1 MPRRQ
6 RRCSSVAI
14 GLLVAALAMGF
25 PQPSAWAADP
35 ALIRLDLIIGKS
47 QVLDF
52 EEPFTRV
59 SVTNPAVADVFI
71 ITPNQVL
78 VSGKAV
84 GVTSLVVFYPKKT
97 LFFDLVVQNDIAL
110 LRDRLKQ
117 LAPGDAIDVT
127 AGPDS
132 IILSGSVGSSRTIA
146 AATEIASAFAAKG
159 GKVVNLL
166 NVSDAKPPQ
175 VMLQV
180 HVAEVDRQVIHE
192 LGFAFRALGSTF
204 QGAAF
209 PGLPFS
215 LPIGSIGAVGRGRLV
230 AGQSSPDFPFL
241 GSNIFLASGN
251 RDYAGVIHALQERN
265 LLRTLAKP
273 NLVTTSGTDAKFLSG
288 GEFPYPVS
296 QSSSANASITVEF
309 KEFGIGLIFTP
320 VVVDGEH
327 INLKIRPEVSSLDF
341 SQGLVS
347 AGFQIPVIRKNEV
360 FTNITLKDGE
370 SFGIAGLINND
381 VRQAV
386 SKIPLL
392 GDIPIFGAI
401 FRSTRFQN
409 NETELVFVVTVKLVK
424 PSPPGM
430 GPDATKLMEMTDKEK
445 KEFTLVPG
453 IPGVGEIVDRP
464 FGTPFGQQLMIPAK

>member
-1 MPRRQ
+1 MRR
-6 RRCSSVAI
+6 RPCGRAVVF
-14 GLLVAALAMGF
+14 GLLLAALALGG
-25 PQPSAWAADP
+25 PQPAARAADP
-35 ALIRLDLIIGKS
+35 GLIRLDLIIGKS
-47 QVLDF
+47 QVLDLQ
-52 EEPFTRV
+52 EPFSRV
-59 SVTNPAVADVFI
+59 SVTSPAIADVFV
-71 ITPNQVL
+71 ITPNQIL

-97 LFFDLVVQNDIAL
+97 LFFDLVVQSDIAL

-117 LAPGDAIDVT
+117 LAPRDDIDVQ
-127 AGPDS
+127 AAPDS
-132 IILSGSVGSSRTIA
+132 IILTGSVGNTRTITA
-146 AATEIASAFAAKG
+146 AAEIASAFAAKG
-159 GKVVNLL
+159 RVVNLL
-166 NVSDAKPPQ
+166 NVTDAKPPQ

-180 HVAEVDRQVIHE
+180 HVAEVDRQAIHE
-192 LGFAFRALGSTF
+192 LGFAFRALGETF
-204 QGAAF
+204 QGAVF
-209 PGLPFS
+209 PGLPFT
-215 LPIGSIGAVGRGRLV
+215 LPAGSIGAALAGRSV
-230 AGQSSPDFPFL
+230 AASSQSGPDFPFT
-241 GSNIFLASGN
+241 GTNIFLSSGN
-251 RDYAGVIHALQERN
+251 RDYAGIVHALQERN

-273 NLVTTSGTDAKFLSG
+273 NLVTQSGTDAKFLSG

-296 QSSSANASITVEF
+296 QSNTLNASITIEF

-360 FTNITLKDGE
+360 FTNVTVKDGE

-386 SKIPLL
+386 AKIPVL

-409 NETELVFVVTVKLVK
+409 NETELVFLVTVKIVK

-430 GPDATKLMEMTDKEK
+430 GPDPTRLMELTDKEK

-453 IPGVGEIVDRP
+453 IPGVGEVVDRP
-464 FGTPFGQQLMIPAK
+464 FGTPFGQRLMTPAK